1 MVGCLAALNI
11 GGDWPSVQTS
21 FGKVID
27 LDLFAFS
34 FRTPEVSQMSIRLY
48 VGNLSK
54 DLERQEFESV
64 FADFNADLVSIK
76 LIADKKTGKCRGFGF
91 VTVKT
96 DEKADEI
103 IEKFNG
109 QVLADMPLKIEK
121 ALPRTKPEGETDAR
135 PSSNSGGKR
144 SSKSGSRKAAP
155 AAAAATSSA
164 AAQPDPRWAGELEKL
179 KQMLAAQTT
188 SS

>member
-1 MVGCLAALNI
+1 
-11 GGDWPSVQTS
+11 
-21 FGKVID
+21 
-27 LDLFAFS
+27 
-34 FRTPEVSQMSIRLY
+34 MSIRLY

-54 DLERQEFESV
+54 DLERQEFESA
-64 FADFNADLVSIK
+64 FADFNADLVSVK

-103 IEKFNG
+103 VEKLNG

-121 ALPRTKPEGETDAR
+121 ALPRTKPEGESEAR
-135 PSSNSGGKR
+135 SGGEAGTKR
-144 SSKSGSRKAAP
+144 SGKGSARKATP
-155 AAAAATSSA
+155 AATTSSGA
-164 AAQPDPRWAGELEKL
+164 VQPDPRWAGELEKL

>member
-1 MVGCLAALNI
+1 
-11 GGDWPSVQTS
+11 
-21 FGKVID
+21 
-27 LDLFAFS
+27 
-34 FRTPEVSQMSIRLY
+34 MSIRLY

-54 DLERQEFESV
+54 DLERQEFENV
-64 FADFNADLVSIK
+64 FAEFNDDLVSVK

-103 IEKFNG
+103 VEKLNG
-109 QVLADMPLKIEK
+109 QVLAEMPLKIEK
-121 ALPRTKPEGETDAR
+121 ALPRTKPEGDTEAR
-135 PSSNSGGKR
+135 PSSEPTNGKR
-144 SSKSGSRKAAP
+144 PSKGGGARKAAP

-164 AAQPDPRWAGELEKL
+164 AVQPDPRWAGELEKL
-179 KQMLAAQTT
+179 KQMLATQTT

>member
-1 MVGCLAALNI
+1 
-11 GGDWPSVQTS
+11 
-21 FGKVID
+21 
-27 LDLFAFS
+27 
-34 FRTPEVSQMSIRLY
+34 MSIRLY

-54 DLERQEFESV
+54 DLEREEFESV
-64 FADFNADLVSIK
+64 FSAFNDDLVSVK

-103 IEKFNG
+103 VEQLNG
-109 QVLADMPLKIEK
+109 QVVADMPLKIEK
-121 ALPRTKPEGETDAR
+121 ALPRTKPEEETDAR
-135 PSSNSGGKR
+135 PTADSSSKR
-144 SSKSGSRKAAP
+144 SNKGGGARKAETSV
-155 AAAAATSSA
+155 AASTS
-164 AAQPDPRWAGELEKL
+164 AQPDPRWASELEKL

>member
-1 MVGCLAALNI
+1 
-11 GGDWPSVQTS
+11 
-21 FGKVID
+21 
-27 LDLFAFS
+27 
-34 FRTPEVSQMSIRLY
+34 MSIRLY

-54 DLERQEFESV
+54 DLERQEFENV
-64 FADFNADLVSIK
+64 FAEFTDDLVSVK

-103 IEKFNG
+103 VEKLNG
-109 QVLADMPLKIEK
+109 QTLAELPIKIEK
-121 ALPRTKPEGETDAR
+121 ALPRTKPEGEAETR
-135 PSSNSGGKR
+135 PSGGEPSVKR
-144 SSKSGSRKAAP
+144 AAKGGTRKSSTP
-155 AAAAATSSA
+155 AAATTSTSV
-164 AAQPDPRWAGELEKL
+164 QPDPRWAGELEKL

>member
-1 MVGCLAALNI
+1 
-11 GGDWPSVQTS
+11 
-21 FGKVID
+21 
-27 LDLFAFS
+27 
-34 FRTPEVSQMSIRLY
+34 MSIRLY

-64 FADFNADLVSIK
+64 FADFTPDLVSVK

-103 IEKFNG
+103 VEKLNG
-109 QVLADMPLKIEK
+109 LTVAEMPLKIEK
-121 ALPRTKPEGETDAR
+121 ALPRTKPEGETEAR
-135 PSSNSGGKR
+135 PTVATT
-144 SSKSGSRKAAP
+144 SKPASKTGTSKTAP
-155 AAAAATSSA
+155 AATTSASV
-164 AAQPDPRWAGELEKL
+164 QPDPRWAGELEKL

>member
-1 MVGCLAALNI
+1 
-11 GGDWPSVQTS
+11 
-21 FGKVID
+21 
-27 LDLFAFS
+27 
-34 FRTPEVSQMSIRLY
+34 MSIRLY

-54 DLERQEFESV
+54 DLEREEFESV
-64 FADFNADLVSIK
+64 FSNFNDDLVSVK

-103 IEKFNG
+103 VEQLNG
-109 QVLADMPLKIEK
+109 QVIADMPLKLEK

-135 PSSNSGGKR
+135 PTTD
-144 SSKSGSRKAAP
+144 SGSKRATHKGGGARKAEP
-155 AAAAATSSA
+155 AVAAST
-164 AAQPDPRWAGELEKL
+164 AAQPDPRWASELEKL

-188 SS
+188 SN